1 MDKVGPTYRGRPGN
15 RSGSFGPPLGT
26 AALVADDKLRYW
38 ANLRIIE
45 EQQIG
50 GHRGYEGPEN

>member
-1 MDKVGPTYRGRPGN
+1 MDKVGPTYRDRRGN
-15 RSGSFGPPLGT
+15 RIGNFGPRLGT
-26 AALVADDKLRYW
+26 AALLADDKLRYR

-50 GHRGYEGPEN
+50 GHRCYEGPEN